1 MRAHAALW
9 TTARCVCPQGRGV
22 SGERWLWVTWAGDLS
37 RVMPVCRSAPFIHR
51 GLTPA
56 PCWVLIRLLKLSN
69 RNLRMS
75 KRNTP
80 QRRHAILA
88 LLAERGEVQVEALAR
103 HFETSEVTI
112 RKDLAALESN
122 GLLLRRYG
130 GAVPVPQELVAEPG
144 PPLSP
149 WKQAIARAAAGC
161 LREHARIVVDS
172 GSTTAALI
180 PELDRRPGLV
190 VMTNSLSVA
199 NALRELEQEPVLLM
213 TGGTWDPHSESFQG
227 QVAEQVLRSYD
238 FDQLFI
244 GADGLDLARGTTTF
258 NQLLGLSRVMAA
270 VAREVIVMAEADKV
284 GRRMPNLELPWS
296 RVHTLI
302 TDERLPPEAREQIS
316 ARGVNLICVTPSA

>member
-1 MRAHAALW
+1 
-9 TTARCVCPQGRGV
+9 
-22 SGERWLWVTWAGDLS
+22 
-37 RVMPVCRSAPFIHR
+37 
-51 GLTPA
+51 
-56 PCWVLIRLLKLSN
+56 
-69 RNLRMS
+69 MS

-88 LLAERGEVQVEALAR
+88 LLGEQGEVHVEALAR

-130 GAVPVPQELVAEPG
+130 GAVPVPHELVAEPSQ
-144 PPLSP
+144 PVSP
-149 WKQAIARAAAGC
+149 YKQAIARAAAAC
-161 LREHARIVVDS
+161 IREHARIIIDS

-180 PELDRRPGLV
+180 PELERRPGLV
-190 VMTNSLSVA
+190 VMTNSLEVA

-244 GADGLDLARGTTTF
+244 GADGIDLARGTTTF
-258 NQLLGLSRVMAA
+258 NELLGLSRVMAE

-296 RVHTLI
+296 SIHTLI
-302 TDERLPPEAREQIS
+302 TDARLEAEAREQIL
-316 ARGVNLICVTPSA
+316 ARGIKLVCAAVEPS